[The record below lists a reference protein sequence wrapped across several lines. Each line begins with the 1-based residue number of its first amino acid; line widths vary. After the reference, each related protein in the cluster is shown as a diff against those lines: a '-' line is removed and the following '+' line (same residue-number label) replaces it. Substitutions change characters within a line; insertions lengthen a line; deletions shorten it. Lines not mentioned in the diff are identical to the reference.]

1 MKIKIGSI
9 LFLLFLFFTL
19 SSQAQRRQSEFE
31 KNNDRKENKQKI
43 KALYT
48 VYMTQELK
56 LDEGDAQKF
65 WPVQQQYSSEIKSIM
80 KQPQISELESE
91 EATLNVRKKYNEKF
105 SKILGKERTNLF
117 FKKDKEFRNKLVIGL
132 KKKKLEEQKN
142 HGKKEW
148 E

>member
-1 MKIKIGSI
+1 M
-9 LFLLFLFFTL
+9 
-19 SSQAQRRQSEFE
+19 
-31 KNNDRKENKQKI
+31 
-43 KALYT
+43 
-48 VYMTQELK
+48 
-56 LDEGDAQKF
+56 
-65 WPVQQQYSSEIKSIM
+65 QQQYSSEIRSIM
-80 KQPQISELESE
+80 KQPQISELERE

-105 SKILGKERTNLF
+105 LKIIGKERTNLF